1 MLVRMRTTLDLDTDI
16 LQAAKEIADARGIT
30 AGQAVSE
37 LVRKALSTPRSTAL
51 RNGVTVLRRSP
62 DAGPLTMQ
70 AVNRLRDE

>member
-1 MLVRMRTTLDLDTDI
+1 MRTTLDLDTDV
-16 LQAAKEIADARGIT
+16 LQAAKEIAEARGIT

-37 LVRKALSTPRSTAL
+37 LVRKALATPRRTAV

-62 DAGPLTMQ
+62 GTGPLTMQ